1 MRLAG
6 KVALVTGA
14 GAGIGRAIAL
24 AFLGEG
30 ARVVAL
36 DLDADALRRLA
47 TEAAGQPFEIV
58 AGDAADPATA
68 DRTVRDLLARHAR
81 LDAVVTCAGIS
92 IGKQLAET
100 SVEDW
105 ERVFAVNVTGT
116 FLWFKAA
123 IPAMIKRGGGSL
135 VAIASQL
142 ALAGGRNTAA
152 YVASKGAVISMVR
165 SVAVDYAERGIRAN
179 AILPGATETALLE
192 RSFARAPDPAA
203 ARERSRARHPMGRF
217 AKPEDIAG
225 AAVYLASDEA
235 AFVTGVALP
244 VDGGWLAG

>member
-24 AFLGEG
+24 AFLDAG

-36 DLDADALRRLA
+36 DLDASALERLA
-47 TEAAGQPFEIV
+47 GGTRGRALETVVAD
-58 AGDAADPATA
+58 AGDASAA
-68 DRTVRDLLARHAR
+68 DRTVGGLVARHAR
-81 LDAVVTCAGIS
+81 VDAVVTCAAVS
-92 IGKQLAET
+92 IGKRLADT
-100 SVEDW
+100 GVEEW

-116 FLWFKAA
+116 FLWFRAA
-123 IPAMIKRGGGSL
+123 IPAMAARGGGAL

-142 ALAGGRNTAA
+142 AVAGGRDTAA
-152 YVASKGAVISMVR
+152 YVASKGAVISMVK
-165 SVAVDYAERGIRAN
+165 SIAVDYADQGIRAN

-192 RSFARAPDPAA
+192 RAFARAPDPAA

-217 AKPEDIAG
+217 ARPEEIAA

-235 AFVTGVALP
+235 AFVTGIALP

>member
-24 AFLGEG
+24 AFVREG

-36 DLDADALRRLA
+36 DVDTAALGRLA
-47 TEAAGQPFEIV
+47 TEAPGQPLECV
-58 AGDAADPATA
+58 AGDVGDPTTA
-68 DRTVRDLLARHAR
+68 ERTVGDLIARHSR
-81 LDAVVTCAGIS
+81 VDAVVTCAAVS
-92 IGKQLAET
+92 VGKQLAET
-100 SVEDW
+100 RVEEW

-123 IPAMIKRGGGSL
+123 LPPMIMQGGGAL
-135 VAIASQL
+135 IGIASQL

-152 YVASKGAVISMVR
+152 YVASKGAVISMMR
-165 SVAVDYAERGIRAN
+165 SIAVDYADRGIRAN
-179 AILPGATETALLE
+179 AILPGATDTGFLQKA
-192 RSFARAPDPAA
+192 FARAPDPEA
-203 ARERSRARHPMGRF
+203 ARERSRARHPLGRF
-217 AKPEDIAG
+217 ATPEDIAA

-235 AFVTGVALP
+235 AFVTGIALP

>member
-24 AFLGEG
+24 AFVREG

-36 DLDADALRRLA
+36 EVDTAALGRLA
-47 TEAAGQPFEIV
+47 TEAPGQPLECV
-58 AGDAADPATA
+58 AGDVGDPATSE
-68 DRTVRDLLARHAR
+68 RTMRDLIARHSHV
-81 LDAVVTCAGIS
+81 DAVVTCAAVS
-92 IGKQLAET
+92 VGKQLAET
-100 SVEDW
+100 RVEEW

-123 IPAMIKRGGGSL
+123 LPPRIAQGGGAL
-135 VAIASQL
+135 IGIASQL

-152 YVASKGAVISMVR
+152 YVASKGAVISMMR
-165 SVAVDYAERGIRAN
+165 SIAVDYADRGIRAN
-179 AILPGATETALLE
+179 AILPGATDTAFLQQA
-192 RSFARAPDPAA
+192 FARATDPAA

-217 AKPEDIAG
+217 ATPEDIAA

-235 AFVTGVALP
+235 AFVTGITLP

>member
-24 AFLGEG
+24 AFLREG

-36 DLDADALRRLA
+36 DLDADALARLA
-47 TEAAGQPFEIV
+47 TEAAGQPLGVV
-58 AGDAADPATA
+58 AGDAADPSTA
-68 DRTVRDLLARHAR
+68 ERTVRDLLARHTR
-81 LDAVVTCAGIS
+81 LDAVVPCAAIS

-100 SVEDW
+100 SVADW

-123 IPAMIKRGGGSL
+123 LPAMIGQGGGSL

-142 ALAGGRNTAA
+142 ALAGGRNSAA
-152 YVASKGAVISMVR
+152 YVASKGAVISMIR
-165 SVAVDYAERGIRAN
+165 SIAVDYAERGIRAN

-192 RSFARAPDPAA
+192 RAFARAPDPAA

-217 AKPEDIAG
+217 AQPEEIAA